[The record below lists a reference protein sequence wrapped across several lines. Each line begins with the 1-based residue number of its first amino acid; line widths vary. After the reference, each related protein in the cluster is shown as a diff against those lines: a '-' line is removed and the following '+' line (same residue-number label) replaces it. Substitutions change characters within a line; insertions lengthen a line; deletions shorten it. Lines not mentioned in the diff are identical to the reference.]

1 MRYWTTS
8 LTDDIAMTDKSK
20 SGGPPY
26 QRVRIDKNL
35 INAVKAADTNIVRLQ
50 VETGNININYQDE
63 VGMTA
68 LHYAAAYDARP
79 CLRILVGSGKC
90 NYLLRDKKGRSA
102 SELAFEYGKDYA
114 VGRLLMMKE
123 AQQAVKEGIVED
135 WSGEL
140 VED

>member
-1 MRYWTTS
+1 
-8 LTDDIAMTDKSK
+8 MTNSSK
-20 SGGPPY
+20 SGGSSPGA
-26 QRVRIDKNL
+26 QRFKKSL
-35 INAVKAADTNIVRLQ
+35 INAVKAADASSVKFT
-50 VETGNININYQDE
+50 VEETDVNINYQDE
-63 VGMTA
+63 DGMTA

-79 CLRILVGSGKC
+79 CLRILVNSGKC

-123 AQQAVKEGIVED
+123 AQQAAKEGIVED